1 MIVAETVQM
10 LLGNLPA
17 WLTLFAVS
25 IVGYYFVR
33 GAGGT
38 ALATLE
44 AANRILEQRV
54 HDLEQQGKSD
64 AKLIAELKARTDL
77 SVQLVP
83 LVQWTGEHEAHDQQR
98 FEKTIAVLGEIA
110 DRLAPGTGTGL
121 KLPP

>member
-10 LLGNLPA
+10 LLGNVPA
-17 WLTLFAVS
+17 WLTLAVVA

-38 ALATLE
+38 ALSTLE
-44 AANRILEQRV
+44 LANGILEKRV
-54 HDLEQQGKSD
+54 HDLESQGKAD

-77 SVQLVP
+77 SVQMAP
-83 LVQWTGEHEAHDQQR
+83 LMAWTGQHELRDQER